1 MIFFESF
8 LKIRRERKLLIYIL
22 ECWRVNIY
30 GMKEGKSGDWD
41 KDERPAEPQMNLKIE
56 IEGVGKSPDEALR
69 STR

>member
-1 MIFFESF
+1 
-8 LKIRRERKLLIYIL
+8 
-22 ECWRVNIY
+22 
-30 GMKEGKSGDWD
+30 MKEGKSGDWD